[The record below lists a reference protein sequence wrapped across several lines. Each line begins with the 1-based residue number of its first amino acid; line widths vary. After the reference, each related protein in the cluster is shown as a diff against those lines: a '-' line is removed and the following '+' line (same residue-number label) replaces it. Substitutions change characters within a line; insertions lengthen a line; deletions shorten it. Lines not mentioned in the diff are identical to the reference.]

1 MRATRRIPIPVTLL
15 SICLVAAACVAEEE
29 PSADVETGTV
39 AAGLAEG
46 TYVHPSAQADPTVL
60 RSGAEIEFA
69 GGRHTV
75 RLDDEAMVEG
85 RYTVEGDRITL
96 TDERGLWICGPEE
109 RTATYTYTASGDRLT
124 FAPVGEDPCKGR
136 REGLTGEPWVRG
148 EAETPPEV
156 DVPDALRSSWDAFW
170 VDDDS
175 PTWADRLFTR
185 DATVVF
191 QDSTYEGLERIKS
204 GWLPSIAGSEDVTP
218 HPFTFSGSGDQMTE
232 RGRYTVRVNPPEGEP
247 FDARGRYEITWMR
260 QSDGSWKVGRLH
272 VV

>member
-29 PSADVETGTV
+29 PSADVEAGTV

-46 TYVHPSAQADPTVL
+46 TYVHPSAQADPTAL
-60 RSGAEIEFA
+60 RSGEQIEFA

-124 FAPVGEDPCKGR
+124 FAPVGEDPCEGR
-136 REGLTGEPWVRG
+136 REGLTREPWVRG